1 MITIQPIG
9 GDEYRLR
16 QTLERPAVYMDHWA
30 VRKFSTDA
38 ALQDRLVSALHRVE
52 GTWLFSNINLMEF
65 IAMNSISS
73 AEAVEA
79 MMIRVLPRLYVADF
93 ASNAGFLLEHG
104 TQHDPR
110 GAAQHWMLGDLG
122 ERARIAGGSLNVH
135 RFVQDAIRY
144 RELLLPE
151 FEDMR
156 KTVTASLRAEVQRPG
171 RREQARQFRPGPG
184 MSLRY
189 ALSSELVRSSFLD
202 LRREFDENDTM
213 DLMHAVPSIVSCDL
227 VLLDGQ
233 WCHRVN
239 QAIRR
244 LRTGGV
250 TGRTASCFSPNQLPQ
265 FLQSLEQ
272 AR

>member
-1 MITIQPIG
+1 MITIQALE
-9 GDEYRLR
+9 GDRYRLR
-16 QTLERPAVYMDHWA
+16 QTLERPAIYLDHWA
-30 VRKFSTDA
+30 VRRFSVDA
-38 ALQDRLVSALHRVE
+38 ALQDRFVSALHRAE
-52 GTWLFSNINLMEF
+52 GTWLFSSVNLMEF
-65 IAMNSISS
+65 IAMNDIHS

-93 ASNAGFLLEHG
+93 ASDAGFLLEHG
-104 TQHDPR
+104 AQHDSR
-110 GAAQHWMLGDLG
+110 GAAQHWMLRDLG

-135 RFVQDAIRY
+135 RFVQDAIRC

-156 KTVTASLRAEVQRPG
+156 RAVTAGLREEVRQQR
-171 RREQARQFRPGPG
+171 RRDQAKRFRPGPG
-184 MSLRY
+184 MTLRY

-202 LRREFDENDTM
+202 LLREFDENDTM
-213 DLMHAVPSIVSCDL
+213 DLMHAAPSIASCDF

-233 WCHRVN
+233 WCHRAN

-244 LRTGGV
+244 LRDGGI
-250 TGRTASCFSPNQLPQ
+250 TGRMATCFSPGQLSH

-272 AR
+272 L

>member
-1 MITIQPIG
+1 MMTIQSLD
-9 GDEYRLR
+9 GDKYRIR
-16 QTLERPAVYMDHWA
+16 QTLERPVIYLDHWA
-30 VRKFSTDA
+30 VRNFSMDA

-52 GTWLFSNINLMEF
+52 GTWLFSSINLMEL
-65 IAMNSISS
+65 IAMNDINS

-93 ASNAGFLLEHG
+93 ASDAGFLFEHG
-104 TQHDPR
+104 AQHDPR
-110 GAAQHWMLGDLG
+110 GAAQHWMLSDLG

-144 RELLLPE
+144 RDLLLPE

-156 KTVTASLRAEVQRPG
+156 RTVTAGLREEVQQQS
-171 RREQARQFRPGPG
+171 RREQARRFRPGPG
-184 MSLRY
+184 MTLRY
-189 ALSSELVRSSFLD
+189 ALSCELVRSSFLD

-213 DLMHAVPSIVSCDL
+213 DLMHAAPSIASCDF

-233 WCHRVN
+233 WCHRAN

-244 LRTGGV
+244 LRDGGIA
-250 TGRTASCFSPNQLPQ
+250 GRTASCFSPSQLPQ

-272 AR
+272 TR